1 MMLSIKLSKKLSRIL
16 PLALCISFSAI
27 SSPSCLADQI
37 DSIDVT
43 MEASNDSSLHVVEK
57 ISANFSQSR
66 HGIFRIMP
74 VKYSRYRADYT
85 VDFRLNS
92 VQDENKQK
100 IAHQVSRQGADVNIK
115 IGSPDQ
121 EVLGTHTYVIDYSL
135 HRAFNFFDKKPEIY
149 WNVTGDQWPYDI
161 EEASLTLKLPNGVS
175 AADVRTQSFLG
186 QRGTESSAGM
196 VEKKVG
202 SELFFQA
209 FHIKPGNGM
218 TVVVGLPEG
227 SVLPPAV
234 GRQVGWFLV
243 DWWPAI
249 LIPVLTFVGLYAT
262 WRHLGTDEEPTGAV
276 GVDWQPP
283 KELTPAEMGVIVDER
298 ADLNDVISIVIDMA
312 ARGYLKIIEIN
323 NPGFWGSSKDYQLQR
338 TFSYNDDQTFARS
351 IDDFD
356 IKLFERQMLQSIFQ
370 SGIGGWHDHVTL
382 SDLKQG
388 SVIDIELIKKQLY
401 STMAEAGLFRAN
413 PEAVRTT
420 YRAIGGALVMVPFF
434 LFTTTAMVGVPL
446 VLGTLFSGILFF
458 FFAGAMPARTLVGVR
473 LRRQSL
479 AFARFV
485 DKAERQRI
493 KVLADKDPTI
503 FGRLLPYALVL
514 GAADRWANAF
524 EGIALT
530 APSWY
535 VSSDPDY
542 TFDPDTFVRDI
553 GSGVDSMGT
562 AVQTSHQTSSAGS
575 GGSGF
580 SGGSSGGGFG
590 GGGGGSW

>member
-1 MMLSIKLSKKLSRIL
+1 MLSMKFSKIL
-16 PLALCISFSAI
+16 PLALCVSFSAVFT
-27 SSPSCLADQI
+27 PSCLADQI
-37 DSIDVT
+37 DAMDVT
-43 MEASNDSSLHVVEK
+43 VEAAKDSSLHVVEK
-57 ISANFSQSR
+57 ISANFSQPR

-74 VKYSRYRADYT
+74 VKYSRYGADYT
-85 VDFRLNS
+85 LDFRLNS

-100 IAHQVSRQGADVNIK
+100 IAHQISKQGSDVNIK
-115 IGSPDQ
+115 IGSPDK
-121 EVLGTHTYVIDYSL
+121 EVLGKQTYVIDYNL
-135 HRAFNFFDKKPEIY
+135 HRAFNFFQNKPEIY

-161 EEASLTLKLPNGVS
+161 KEASLTLKLPEGVS
-175 AADVRTQSFLG
+175 AGDVRTQSFLG
-186 QRGTESSAGM
+186 QRGTDSSAGM
-196 VEKKVG
+196 VERKEG
-202 SELFFQA
+202 NELFFQA
-209 FHIKPGNGM
+209 FEIKPGNGM

-234 GRQVGWFLV
+234 GLQIGWFLV

-249 LIPVLTFVGLYAT
+249 LIPAFAFGGLYAT
-262 WRHLGTDEEPTGAV
+262 WRHLGSDEEPTGAI

-283 KELTPAEMGVIVDER
+283 KELSPAEMGVIVDER
-298 ADLNDVISIVIDMA
+298 ADLNDIISIIVDMA
-312 ARGYLKIIEIN
+312 ARGYLQIIEIDK
-323 NPGFWGSSKDYQLQR
+323 PGFWGSSKDYQLRR
-338 TFSYNDDQTFARS
+338 TFSYNGRQTFTRS

-370 SGIGGWHDHVTL
+370 SGSGGWRDDVTL
-382 SDLKQG
+382 SELTQT
-388 SVIDIELIKKQLY
+388 SVIDLDLIKQQLY
-401 STMAEAGLFRAN
+401 GTMAENGWFKAN
-413 PEAVRTT
+413 PEAVRIT
-420 YRAIGGALVMVPFF
+420 YRSIGGALVVVPFF
-434 LFTTTAMVGVPL
+434 LVLTTNLGGVPL

-458 FFAGAMPARTLVGVR
+458 FFAGAMPARTLAGVR

-493 KVLADKDPTI
+493 KVMADKDPTI

-524 EGIALT
+524 EGIAVT

-535 VSSDPDY
+535 VSSDPSY
-542 TFDPDTFVRDI
+542 MFNPHTFVHDI

-562 AVQTSHQTSSAGS
+562 AIKTSHQASQQTSSAGS